1 MPAQPWRER
10 REAYL
15 RERGRLA
22 DLIHEGYIQNSL
34 AVIKGGAR
42 RHVPSGRPS
51 LILTI
56 RSQDNSYG
64 SNRPAETPA
73 GEPAA

>member
-1 MPAQPWRER
+1 MPAQPWRKR

-22 DLIHEGYIQNSL
+22 DLFPEGYIQNGL
-34 AVIKGGAR
+34 AVIEGGAR
-42 RHVPSGRPS
+42 RVPSGHPG
-51 LILTI
+51 LIRVI
-56 RSQDNSYG
+56 RHQDNSDA

>member
-22 DLIHEGYIQNSL
+22 DLIREGYVRSGL
-34 AVIKGGAR
+34 AVLKGGGR
-42 RHVPSGRPS
+42 RLLSRHPR
-51 LILTI
+51 LIVMTV
-56 RSQDNSYG
+56 QENHHAP
-64 SNRPAETPA
+64 NRPVQTSA